1 MIGGRRPAAPP
12 GYGGLVRTRLL
23 EREAE
28 LQALT
33 RQVAAVR
40 AGAGRVI
47 AVDGPAGIGKTSL
60 LAAVADSAEADGVT
74 VLRAR
79 SGPLEQ
85 DAAWGVARQLF
96 EPLRAG
102 AVWGELAVGAAK
114 LATRA
119 LDPATAEPASAG
131 DAMYA
136 AARGLVWLAANLAA
150 RGPAVLVVDDVHWA
164 DAPSLRWLA
173 QLARD
178 LDGLALGVLCAVR
191 SGEPPSDPGLL
202 AELLAA
208 APEPPVRP
216 RPLSPLAAAAS
227 GPTPAPATR

>member
-1 MIGGRRPAAPP
+1 MRAP
-12 GYGGLVRTRLL
+12 LL
-23 EREAE
+23 DRDAE
-28 LQALT
+28 LRALT

-47 AVDGPAGIGKTSL
+47 VVDGAAGIGKTSL
-60 LAAVADSAEADGVT
+60 LGAVADSAEADGVT

-96 EPLRAG
+96 EPLRA
-102 AVWGELAVGAAK
+102 AEVWSELAVGAAK

-136 AARGLVWLAANLAA
+136 AARGLVWLAANL
-150 RGPAVLVVDDVHWA
+150 
-164 DAPSLRWLA
+164 SLIHI
-173 QLARD
+173 
-178 LDGLALGVLCAVR
+178 
-191 SGEPPSDPGLL
+191 
-202 AELLAA
+202 
-208 APEPPVRP
+208 
-216 RPLSPLAAAAS
+216 
-227 GPTPAPATR
+227 